1 MHMMKKSVIVR
12 KWKTPCDGWGFIIIT
27 IIETLPLFQ
36 GLDTIGKNEAG
47 RGQVLR
53 ILFGCFDQDNK

>member
-1 MHMMKKSVIVR
+1 MHIMKKSVIIR

-47 RGQVLR
+47 RGQVL
-53 ILFGCFDQDNK
+53 

>member
-1 MHMMKKSVIVR
+1 MHIMKKSVIIR
-12 KWKTPCDGWGFIIIT
+12 KWKTPCDGRGFIIIII

-47 RGQVLR
+47 RGQVL
-53 ILFGCFDQDNK
+53 